1 MRESRR
7 QKADA
12 SISNTVHR
20 PARSDLAK
28 GPTTRPRGLGL
39 TAVALGIML
48 LPLNSTMI
56 GIALPRIAK
65 SLNVDASLS
74 AWLITA
80 YLLATVI
87 AQPTLG
93 KLGDR
98 VGHRRLFIAGALM
111 FALAS
116 FAASVWWNFAAVMAF
131 RVLQAVSGAAL
142 TPSGAALLRNLYSS
156 HERGRAF
163 GIYSG
168 VLGATAA
175 AGPVLGGVLVSL
187 ADWPAIFYISVPVSL
202 AAVAL
207 TLYAIPARLRD
218 APIMR
223 RQFDVWGAT
232 ALGIALL
239 GLLLGLL
246 LGPRNGWAAPEVIG
260 AFVVATLFALL
271 FVAQERR
278 HPEPVVHLQFFRNVH
293 FSAAVLSVFF
303 QNMVMYSTLILM
315 PQFLQIVQQ
324 RSATESGVML
334 ALMSGTSAL
343 LAPLGGALSDWRGR
357 RLPVVIG
364 AALGLSGVTMQAL
377 LQTTTPLWWIGTG
390 LMLGGLGLGLSGA
403 AIQTSALEAFSA
415 ELSGVAAGLY
425 STMRYLGSTLG
436 TALIAIA
443 LAGDSSSV
451 VGYDRAFSWMVI
463 AAIGAVVV
471 AWGLPTRR
479 AALEK

>member
-1 MRESRR
+1 MNPPVATPQLLVAPVS
-7 QKADA
+7 
-12 SISNTVHR
+12 
-20 PARSDLAK
+20 
-28 GPTTRPRGLGL
+28 RPRGLGL
-39 TAVALGIML
+39 AAVALGIML

-56 GIALPRIAK
+56 GIALPRIAR

-98 VGHRRLFIAGALM
+98 VGHRRMFIAGALL
-111 FALAS
+111 FAFAS
-116 FAASVWWNFAAVMAF
+116 FAASIWWNFAAVMAF

-142 TPSGAALLRNLYSS
+142 TPSGAALLRNLYAS

-163 GIYSG
+163 GVYSA

-175 AGPVLGGVLVSL
+175 TGPVLGGVLVSL

-218 APIMR
+218 APITR
-223 RQFDVWGAT
+223 RQFDAWGAT

-246 LGPRNGWAAPEVIG
+246 LGPRDGWRAPEVIG
-260 AFVVATLFALL
+260 SFVVALVFAVL
-271 FVAQERR
+271 FVVQERQ

-324 RSATESGVML
+324 RSATESGLML

-364 AALGLSGVTMQAL
+364 AALGLIGVTMQAL

-390 LMLGGLGLGLSGA
+390 LTLGGLGLGLSGA
-403 AIQTSALEAFSA
+403 AMQTSALEAFSA
-415 ELSGVAAGLY
+415 DLSGVAAGLY

-443 LAGDSSSV
+443 LAGDSSNIA
-451 VGYDRAFSWMVI
+451 GYERAFSWMVI
-463 AAIGAVVV
+463 AASGAVIV
-471 AWGLPTRR
+471 AWGLPKRR
-479 AALEK
+479 VAHEE